1 MAPHL
6 ISSKI
11 LDHHPLNLSDHL
23 PISISLKI
31 PNMGSRQCH
40 PSSKSINW
48 SKAISSG
55 SIKVYEEKV
64 KLHIA
69 PLLQTPLLSVD
80 DIDCEIRSVATF
92 LIAAA
97 EENLPLFNSS
107 NRRFILDHKL
117 SALCKLSKI
126 IWRRWSNSGRP
137 NNGPLYREMKE
148 SRRAVKKHIV
158 SCRARKERSDIQKH
172 DNHFKNRDNR
182 RYRVFRPTAVCSKL
196 INDDNKSVTE
206 PIEIAELFR
215 DFFSNLAA
223 SHVQENIQIANETI
237 NITSL
242 EGNSFLQND
251 QILDMEFSIE
261 EIELSL
267 RTSKLGNQKELMVL
281 CWSTF
286 YMEVDLY
293 VSG

>member
-1 MAPHL
+1 ML
-6 ISSKI
+6 YMNFVRNYI
-11 LDHHPLNLSDHL
+11 
-23 PISISLKI
+23 
-31 PNMGSRQCH
+31 
-40 PSSKSINW
+40 
-48 SKAISSG
+48 
-55 SIKVYEEKV
+55 
-64 KLHIA
+64 
-69 PLLQTPLLSVD
+69 
-80 DIDCEIRSVATF
+80 
-92 LIAAA
+92 

-148 SRRAVKKHIV
+148 SRCAVKKHIV
-158 SCRARKERSDIQKH
+158 SCRARKERSDIQKR

-206 PIEIAELFR
+206 PTEIAELFR

-251 QILDMEFSIE
+251 QILDMEF
-261 EIELSL
+261 LH
-267 RTSKLGNQKELMVL
+267 
-281 CWSTF
+281 
-286 YMEVDLY
+286 
-293 VSG
+293 

>member
-1 MAPHL
+1 MNWTAPIYQTQGPVIVAGDFNAHLPNFCLTPNTQGNLVYNLIDRNHLYPVPLTNPSNASNYTFFSGSNKYTSIIDYIFLDAAMAPHL

-97 EENLPLFNSS
+97 GENLPLFN
-107 NRRFILDHKL
+107 
-117 SALCKLSKI
+117 
-126 IWRRWSNSGRP
+126 
-137 NNGPLYREMKE
+137 
-148 SRRAVKKHIV
+148 
-158 SCRARKERSDIQKH
+158 
-172 DNHFKNRDNR
+172 
-182 RYRVFRPTAVCSKL
+182 L
-196 INDDNKSVTE
+196 IKVV
-206 PIEIAELFR
+206 R
-215 DFFSNLAA
+215 
-223 SHVQENIQIANETI
+223 
-237 NITSL
+237 
-242 EGNSFLQND
+242 
-251 QILDMEFSIE
+251 
-261 EIELSL
+261 
-267 RTSKLGNQKELMVL
+267 
-281 CWSTF
+281 
-286 YMEVDLY
+286 
-293 VSG
+293 

>member
-1 MAPHL
+1 
-6 ISSKI
+6 
-11 LDHHPLNLSDHL
+11 
-23 PISISLKI
+23 
-31 PNMGSRQCH
+31 
-40 PSSKSINW
+40 
-48 SKAISSG
+48 
-55 SIKVYEEKV
+55 
-64 KLHIA
+64 
-69 PLLQTPLLSVD
+69 
-80 DIDCEIRSVATF
+80 
-92 LIAAA
+92 
-97 EENLPLFNSS
+97 
-107 NRRFILDHKL
+107 
-117 SALCKLSKI
+117 
-126 IWRRWSNSGRP
+126 
-137 NNGPLYREMKE
+137 MKE
-148 SRRAVKKHIV
+148 SRCAVKKHIV
-158 SCRARKERSDIQKH
+158 SCRARKERSDIQKR

-242 EGNSFLQND
+242 EGKSFLQND
-251 QILDMEFSIE
+251 QNLDMEFSIE

-267 RTSKLGNQKELMVL
+267 RTLKLGNQKELMVL
-281 CWSTF
+281 CQSTF